1 LYSEVEKND
10 DKEDVPFSILKN
22 GAIWWKKRVF
32 NKLKKEVATEVK
44 AIVKKLFKE
53 IKKEIA
59 LSMMSEEEKDD
70 SDEDF
75 EQEKIE
81 IQKRK

>member
-1 LYSEVEKND
+1 MNFLYSEVEKND

-22 GAIWWKKRVF
+22 GALWWKKRVF
-32 NKLKKEVATEVK
+32 NKLKKEVGAEVK
-44 AIVKKLFKE
+44 IIVKKLFKE

-59 LSMMSEEEKDD
+59 LNMLSEEERDS

-75 EQEKIE
+75 EQEKI
-81 IQKRK
+81 